1 MLAAQPGAVH
11 AVHAAFFRCGAHVA
25 TACTYQA
32 SPAGFAA
39 AGFSAADAARLP
51 VAERTL
57 AAAARAELAAAAAA
71 PPHAAP
77 RLVAAS
83 LGSYGALLANGAEF
97 TGDFGPASLADVRAS
112 HLERLAALLPAA
124 LPDADLATLPGAR
137 IVRPDVVM
145 FETIPSL
152 LEAQAI
158 ASLISDHLPPAAAS
172 LPFWVSFSCRDGA
185 SVCHGEAIEACV
197 DALAALPAI
206 AAVGVNCTAPHHVAE
221 LVRRI
226 RAQLDAR
233 GRHDV
238 RVLCYPNSGE
248 IWDAEKRTWSSAD
261 DPEGHMAEWTS
272 MVRDWVDAAR
282 LKMNVVARLLSFP
295 MHRFPLWTFP
305 PNPEPVG
312 IGTLTAVGLPATAA
326 LRSDSG
332 QSGPAETAHEEAAAR
347 DLSSLAALEVPSDS
361 DSDSDS
367 GSSSDSD
374 QQRPVLLTPD
384 GRRAGASP
392 ASQRPSHSRG
402 RQRARRGRRLEQ
414 SESAFLFQSEP
425 TSNHML
431 QSLSRVF
438 KSHPST
444 TIIDRPP
451 SPVTAETRIGNML
464 AYYEAN
470 YFDSQ
475 VPNDLLLEHLKEH
488 VHAERSL
495 RRFDLLAGNRLH
507 SWIDKRPSQH
517 QWIAYPGGSTF
528 NRLCM
533 SRLQTVAG
541 AIHTLNGTR
550 KPMVS
555 IPFDTPILQ
564 IASSMCAASDMSRSW
579 PATQDFLAV
588 RSYQGLHIL
597 RLDHEGVGGLAPQIV
612 FGVGLSPHALDVC
625 FSPSIPGHAAI
636 AQERG
641 GILIWDARFE
651 GHTSWRSPSPKT
663 DQGLYGAEDR
673 TRWTSCRFGAHPRTL
688 CVAGANDIQ
697 LCDLRMPSSAP
708 QMTVFDT
715 VSNPAERI
723 MSMDRNPESLFEIAV
738 ATTERCAVFD
748 ARFSREP
755 LLQWALGEKRETQM
769 SLSFVPSLCGSLGY
783 RSRVKSTSF
792 MTWGR
797 HLGEVMMYTYN
808 HQDGCPPVSTA
819 VQRLAHFS
827 THPHVATPPLA
838 SMRYLDL
845 DWSTTHAQRLFE
857 REVISPD
864 WPALA
869 GCEVIPNRRLDGG
882 VTVMHLALDGAIYA
896 QAYAP
901 RDAPASVFAP
911 AHPETVK
918 RELDALDAA
927 VFRAEI
933 DIMANIELPK
943 DTFKSHDHVDMRQTA
958 KLLNDW
964 VGDLADADAEEDEP
978 DFELRKMLP
987 NSMRGKSMLWAGEF
1001 KLDEASRRKA
1011 LPRLCVSERTA
1022 RRFPKRLARSVAK
1035 LHAGYPEMRVI
1046 EPGALFAPWNTHDAE
1061 SGLAASGSLSALK
1074 DSLRQVLNCDPKHD
1088 TARVGASSDA
1098 SSNPEAAGMCRPH
1111 KRLYLSSQLGLD
1123 ALARDLQVSRF
1134 TVIPF
1139 ASRTLP
1145 DPSRAPPES
1154 AQPTDTD
1161 GETAIS
1167 DGVFDVDSGA
1177 DEAKLTKRVSAS
1189 MRINY
1194 HGSHVGDHASV
1205 DEKSHRI
1212 KLEMLA
1218 ESTVADPRGED
1229 RPSRTVLQPV
1239 TAAGRKLKRTL
1250 DGRRPI
1256 EAAPAILHAPF
1267 IPEPAQL
1274 SATAATFADV
1284 WNNPDDYYDPGATST
1299 RHIKRTVVFSK
1310 RRRAGRTAVPGLSS
1324 TQVSE
1329 GADSLDALAA
1339 LRDGLWASQA
1349 TTVSASQA
1357 APTVISRRSD
1367 VGGASQSSAPGRR
1380 ASDMRGGASQTP
1392 VRAVST
1398 PSPSSASA
1406 SQRQLADATPRAS
1419 EFGSQPAGRASL
1431 GSRAGAT
1438 TPRASLSG
1446 GGPGA
1451 AAGGKAKKQR
1461 TKGF

>member
-1 MLAAQPGAVH
+1 
-11 AVHAAFFRCGAHVA
+11 
-25 TACTYQA
+25 
-32 SPAGFAA
+32 
-39 AGFSAADAARLP
+39 
-51 VAERTL
+51 
-57 AAAARAELAAAAAA
+57 
-71 PPHAAP
+71 
-77 RLVAAS
+77 
-83 LGSYGALLANGAEF
+83 
-97 TGDFGPASLADVRAS
+97 
-112 HLERLAALLPAA
+112 
-124 LPDADLATLPGAR
+124 
-137 IVRPDVVM
+137 
-145 FETIPSL
+145 
-152 LEAQAI
+152 
-158 ASLISDHLPPAAAS
+158 
-172 LPFWVSFSCRDGA
+172 
-185 SVCHGEAIEACV
+185 
-197 DALAALPAI
+197 
-206 AAVGVNCTAPHHVAE
+206 
-221 LVRRI
+221 
-226 RAQLDAR
+226 
-233 GRHDV
+233 
-238 RVLCYPNSGE
+238 
-248 IWDAEKRTWSSAD
+248 
-261 DPEGHMAEWTS
+261 
-272 MVRDWVDAAR
+272 
-282 LKMNVVARLLSFP
+282 
-295 MHRFPLWTFP
+295 
-305 PNPEPVG
+305 
-312 IGTLTAVGLPATAA
+312 
-326 LRSDSG
+326 
-332 QSGPAETAHEEAAAR
+332 
-347 DLSSLAALEVPSDS
+347 
-361 DSDSDS
+361 
-367 GSSSDSD
+367 
-374 QQRPVLLTPD
+374 
-384 GRRAGASP
+384 
-392 ASQRPSHSRG
+392 
-402 RQRARRGRRLEQ
+402 
-414 SESAFLFQSEP
+414 
-425 TSNHML
+425 
-431 QSLSRVF
+431 
-438 KSHPST
+438 
-444 TIIDRPP
+444 
-451 SPVTAETRIGNML
+451 
-464 AYYEAN
+464 
-470 YFDSQ
+470 
-475 VPNDLLLEHLKEH
+475 
-488 VHAERSL
+488 
-495 RRFDLLAGNRLH
+495 
-507 SWIDKRPSQH
+507 
-517 QWIAYPGGSTF
+517 
-528 NRLCM
+528 
-533 SRLQTVAG
+533 
-541 AIHTLNGTR
+541 
-550 KPMVS
+550 
-555 IPFDTPILQ
+555 
-564 IASSMCAASDMSRSW
+564 
-579 PATQDFLAV
+579 
-588 RSYQGLHIL
+588 
-597 RLDHEGVGGLAPQIV
+597 
-612 FGVGLSPHALDVC
+612 
-625 FSPSIPGHAAI
+625 
-636 AQERG
+636 
-641 GILIWDARFE
+641 
-651 GHTSWRSPSPKT
+651 
-663 DQGLYGAEDR
+663 
-673 TRWTSCRFGAHPRTL
+673 
-688 CVAGANDIQ
+688 
-697 LCDLRMPSSAP
+697 
-708 QMTVFDT
+708 MTVFDT

-987 NSMRGKSMLWAGEF
+987 NSMRG
-1001 KLDEASRRKA
+1001 
-1011 LPRLCVSERTA
+1011 
-1022 RRFPKRLARSVAK
+1022 
-1035 LHAGYPEMRVI
+1035 
-1046 EPGALFAPWNTHDAE
+1046 N
-1061 SGLAASGSLSALK
+1061 
-1074 DSLRQVLNCDPKHD
+1074 
-1088 TARVGASSDA
+1088 
-1098 SSNPEAAGMCRPH
+1098 NPEAAGMCRPH

-1367 VGGASQSSAPGRR
+1367 
-1380 ASDMRGGASQTP
+1380 
-1392 VRAVST
+1392 
-1398 PSPSSASA
+1398 
-1406 SQRQLADATPRAS
+1406 RQLADATPRAS
-1419 EFGSQPAGRASL
+1419 EFGSQPAG
-1431 GSRAGAT
+1431 
-1438 TPRASLSG
+1438 P
-1446 GGPGA
+1446 
-1451 AAGGKAKKQR
+1451 GGKAKKQR